1 MFLFNYHVANTLAMK
16 SEMGLRITKA
26 YKAGDKE
33 MLSRIA
39 DSELPELW
47 NRMADLRA
55 CHMKNWFKLY
65 KAIGWDIMDMR
76 YASLVARIR
85 SAIIEINQ
93 YLDGTLERIEEL
105 EEERLPLH
113 GRPGP
118 VNYMNFYGQ
127 IVSPSRICPEA

>member
-1 MFLFNYHVANTLAMK
+1 
-16 SEMGLRITKA
+16 
-26 YKAGDKE
+26 
-33 MLSRIA
+33 
-39 DSELPELW
+39 
-47 NRMADLRA
+47 
-55 CHMKNWFKLY
+55 
-65 KAIGWDIMDMR
+65 MR

-93 YLDGTLERIEEL
+93 YLDGKLERIEEL
-105 EEERLPLH
+105 EEKRLPLH